1 MPAVNDLS
9 ISTQTA
15 LEENIESLTIDPPK
29 RKRGRPPKVK
39 PIIPDPIME
48 DDEDDEIVCPKCGVD
63 DPGDWSQCKGC
74 CPMPE
79 SPCYNA
85 TWIQEQNKSP
95 FPDDGI
101 PDDTFGNWK
110 TFSVSETSQV
120 FVKWFNEIEKIVEE
134 GWTLKIKSRKKFI
147 GIYRSNG
154 HQTKVFAFVRKNT
167 GNIHTPMT
175 HKDPF
180 IHFVGNI
187 LNPDTRLSVITPYG
201 VKSHWEWLPT
211 HEKYNETLAKSIMGE
226 YDTDKNDDDLED
238 DDDGE

>member
-1 MPAVNDLS
+1 MPDVNDFAVT
-9 ISTQTA
+9 TQQS
-15 LEENIESLTIDPPK
+15 LEEGIKSLTIVDPPK
-29 RKRGRPPKVK
+29 RKRGRPPKIK
-39 PIIPDPIME
+39 PIIPDPIIE
-48 DDEDDEIVCPKCGVD
+48 DDDEEEIVCPKCGFD

-79 SPCYNA
+79 SPVYSA
-85 TWIQEQNKSP
+85 TWMQEKNKSP

-101 PDDTFGNWK
+101 KDDDFGRWK
-110 TFSVSETSQV
+110 MFNVSETSQV
-120 FVKWFNEIEKIVEE
+120 FVKWFNDIQSIVED
-134 GWTLKIKSRKKFI
+134 GWTLKIKSKKKFI

-154 HQTKVFAFVRKNT
+154 HKTKVFAFVKKST

-187 LNPDTRLSVITPYG
+187 INSETRLSVMTPTG

-211 HEKYNETLAKSIMGE
+211 HPDYNETLAKNVMGE
-226 YDTDKNDDDLED
+226 YDASNDDSED
-238 DDDGE
+238 IDDADE